1 MSGMIM
7 KSTKARKQRKSHF
20 NAPLHQR
27 RKQFA
32 SHLEE
37 NLLLKYDRRR
47 IPVVKGDTVRVMRGT
62 FKGHEDKINDVRL
75 KKHSVTVEGVVIT
88 KADGKKVAKPIH
100 PSNLMITKLNLTDS
114 WRRNILEKDLSDQ
127 TKKEI
132 EKEATDQ
139 IHELE
144 EQKRKAEEE
153 AAAAAEEEDEEDEET
168 GEEEIEE
175 PSESEEPI
183 EEVVAEKEETKEV
196 EKTSG
201 IKDKNETKEK
211 TPASSEEKKTDSKE
225 KSSSEIQPASAK
237 KTTEPK
243 STDASKESKQKKP
256 QSKEPAP
263 SDESDEKKKEDN
275 S

>member
-75 KKHSVTVEGVVIT
+75 KKHSVTVEGVIIT

-114 WRRNILEKDLSDQ
+114 WRRNILERDLSDE

-153 AAAAAEEEDEEDEET
+153 AAAAEEEET
-168 GEEEIEE
+168 AEEEIEE
-175 PSESEEPI
+175 PGEIEEPN
-183 EEVVAEKEETKEV
+183 EEVIAEKEEGKV
-196 EKTSG
+196 AEKTPD
-201 IKDKNETKEK
+201 IKDEHETKEK
-211 TPASSEEKKTDSKE
+211 TPTSSEEKKTDSKE
-225 KSSSEIQPASAK
+225 ESSSEKQPASAK

-243 STDASKESKQKKP
+243 STEASKELKEKKP
-256 QSKEPAP
+256 QSKEPTP
-263 SDESDEKKKEDN
+263 SEESSEKKKEDN